1 MSIEGIRK
9 RLPHSRKMVYK
20 LIKRVRGW
28 TSGQSLP
35 VSTFVEYSPPGGWG
49 GGGGGGGGVASF
61 PAYSLFLAGVV
72 RSVSRLLERFVS
84 NKIDLC
90 CLELTLKTL
99 SSFIV

>member
-1 MSIEGIRK
+1 
-9 RLPHSRKMVYK
+9 MVYK

-49 GGGGGGGGVASF
+49 GGGGASF

-99 SSFIV
+99 ISFIV